1 MKMYP
6 NSTIPRVRR
15 TQSTTLRP
23 ISMRACPRWFVLC
36 RCTGGPPNGEPA
48 DPRCRRQQPFATVL
62 LPWQRTQTAEK
73 WFGKPR
79 SVMSLCGPVLLRS
92 VPLTHQASR
101 AISITCQDLVQLT
114 VPGCRVHDLSWLP
127 SLLPRRRPLTLPTEP
142 YDDGRNAVK
151 EKARF
156 GVPAE
161 GPGVHPAACPEDMDT
176 AIDNAPATA
185 EEQVAARRLPENAT
199 LPCRAF
205 PACVPDVPFLVGGN
219 RRGNVRA
226 SPAPYVPRAWLAAAR
241 NVIRRARPP

>member
-79 SVMSLCGPVLLRS
+79 SVMSLRS
-92 VPLTHQASR
+92 CAAPFGSVSPSDEQGDPLTARIWPSSPSQLSR
-101 AISITCQDLVQLT
+101 PRSLLAAILAPTSEAA
-114 VPGCRVHDLSWLP
+114 PLP
-127 SLLPRRRPLTLPTEP
+127 SEP

-151 EKARF
+151 EKTRF
-156 GVPAE
+156 GVAAE
-161 GPGVHPAACPEDMDT
+161 GRGVHPAACPVGMGHGHRQGASADRG
-176 AIDNAPATA
+176 A
-185 EEQVAARRLPENAT
+185 VAARRLP
-199 LPCRAF
+199 
-205 PACVPDVPFLVGGN
+205 
-219 RRGNVRA
+219 
-226 SPAPYVPRAWLAAAR
+226 
-241 NVIRRARPP
+241 